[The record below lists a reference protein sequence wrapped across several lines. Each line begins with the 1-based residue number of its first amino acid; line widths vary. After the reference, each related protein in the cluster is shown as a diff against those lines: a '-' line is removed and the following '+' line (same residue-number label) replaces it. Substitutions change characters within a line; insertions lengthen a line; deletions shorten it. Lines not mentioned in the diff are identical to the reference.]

1 MQLRIVQETDYLRAE
16 LRGRETPEEMR
27 EALWEIL
34 AQCRRSGKSSVLIR
48 TLASRPLF
56 KVEEFGLSGFLEE
69 MSNTCKVALVADNEE
84 LRASD
89 EYIANMAQAKR
100 RNVRAF
106 RSETVALHWLCRS
119 EDSNTGPSHWSRR
132 YKFRRIVIAGAPDEP
147 GVYALWQGEELIY
160 YGRAF
165 DGATIRSR
173 LMEHYHGKLEVTH
186 YSWEMSR
193 EPIAREGQ
201 LLREYLE
208 TFGRLPRLNSAT
220 A

>member
-1 MQLRIVQETDYLRAE
+1 MQLKIVQETDYLRAE

-27 EALWEIL
+27 EALWAIL
-34 AQCRRSGKSSVLIR
+34 AQCRRSGKSSVLISTR
-48 TLASRPLF
+48 ASRPLF
-56 KVEEFGLSGFLEE
+56 RVEEFGLSAFLGE
-69 MSNTCKVALVADNEE
+69 MSNTCKVALVADTQE

-89 EYIANMAQAKR
+89 EYIASTAQAKR
-100 RNVRAF
+100 MNVRAF
-106 RSETVALHWLCRS
+106 RSETVALRWLCRA
-119 EDSNTGPSHWSRR
+119 EDSTTGPSHWSRR
-132 YKFRRIVIAGAPDEP
+132 YKFSRIVIAGAPEEP

-173 LMEHYHGKLEVTH
+173 LLEHYHGKLEATH

-201 LLREYLE
+201 LLREYRE
-208 TFGRLPRLNSAT
+208 TFGRLPRLNSA
-220 A
+220 AA